1 MTALLLARAQVTAL
15 LLAPALVLAAGC
27 EEERP
32 PAPPPPADMMI
43 RFDAGDAGMS
53 DTDAQ
58 VDDLGAPDPDAGDA
72 GSGSCRVEGEVLTL
86 ATDTIDRGVRL
97 VDVAVSGSTFVV
109 AWTDARSSVA
119 DVYVYAWPAAEA
131 SGAEHRVT
139 DDFALTRDAQ
149 LAARTGGFVVGWVD
163 NSLGR
168 YEVLARPLDGAGV
181 PTGTA
186 QRVTNNMLRED
197 ALRLTGL
204 GGSGAM
210 AAWIESDGL
219 GGAATARAV
228 PLDAAGAAIGTAATA
243 DPRRPN
249 ALALSR
255 LGVGAAL
262 AWNEDGDVYLQ
273 ALSSAGALSGTAGVI
288 NTEHNASGDVALA
301 LDDDGGAVA
310 FGVRVAGA
318 RAEVR
323 LRTVSATGAVD
334 GPEAILT
341 PSPATGADPAV
352 AAYAG
357 GYVVAYRS
365 ADASSNA
372 IRLAFATDMGEY
384 AGSEDVAA
392 TTTAG
397 GGPRVA
403 VAADGRIVIAWLE
416 TDGTSAVV
424 RAAKVICE

>member
-1 MTALLLARAQVTAL
+1 MFALAVFAT
-15 LLAPALVLAAGC
+15 GC
-27 EEERP
+27 GEDRP
-32 PAPPPPADMMI
+32 PAPPPPTDMMI
-43 RFDAGDAGMS
+43 RFDAGDGG
-53 DTDAQ
+53 TITRDAEA
-58 VDDLGAPDPDAGDA
+58 DDLGAPDPDAG
-72 GSGSCRVEGEVLTL
+72 SGACRVEGEVLTL
-86 ATDTIDRGVRL
+86 ATDTIDRTVRL

-109 AWTDARSSVA
+109 AWTDARGSVA
-119 DVYVYAWPAAEA
+119 DLFVYAWPAADI

-149 LAARTGGFVVGWVD
+149 LASRTGGFVVGWVD
-163 NSLGR
+163 NTLGR
-168 YEVLARPLDGAGV
+168 YEVLARPLDAAGV
-181 PTGTA
+181 PTGSA

-204 GGSGAM
+204 GGGGTM

-219 GGAATARAV
+219 GGAAVTRAV
-228 PLDAAGAAIGTAATA
+228 PLDAAGAVIGAAATA
-243 DPRRPN
+243 TAEPRRPN

-273 ALSSAGALSGTAGVI
+273 ALSSAGALSGTAGII
-288 NTEHNASGDVALA
+288 NTENNASGDVALA
-301 LDDDGGAVA
+301 LDEDGGAVA

-365 ADASSNA
+365 ADPSSSA
-372 IRLAFATDMGEY
+372 IRLAFATSLGEY

-392 TTTAG
+392 TTAAG

-403 VAADGRIVIAWLE
+403 VSADGRIVIAWLE
-416 TDGTSAVV
+416 TDGTSALV
-424 RAAKVICE
+424 RAAKVVCE

>member
-1 MTALLLARAQVTAL
+1 
-15 LLAPALVLAAGC
+15 
-27 EEERP
+27 
-32 PAPPPPADMMI
+32 MMI
-43 RFDAGDAGMS
+43 RFDAGDAGMG

-58 VDDLGAPDPDAGDA
+58 VADLGALDPDAGDA
-72 GSGSCRVEGEVLTL
+72 GSGACRVEGEVLTL

-109 AWTDARSSVA
+109 AWTDARGSVA
-119 DVYVYAWPAAEA
+119 DLFVYAWPAADV

-168 YEVLARPLDGAGV
+168 YEVLARPLDAAGV

-186 QRVTNNMLRED
+186 QRVTNNVLRED
-197 ALRLTGL
+197 ALRLAGL
-204 GGSGAM
+204 GGSGTM

-219 GGAATARAV
+219 GGAAVTRAV
-228 PLDAAGAAIGTAATA
+228 PLDAAGAAIGAAATA
-243 DPRRPN
+243 TAAPRRPN

-273 ALSSAGALSGTAGVI
+273 ALSSTGALSGAAGVI
-288 NTEHNASGDVALA
+288 NTEHNASGNVALA
-301 LDDDGGAVA
+301 LDGDGGAVA

-323 LRTVSATGAVD
+323 IRTVRATGAID

-341 PSPATGADPAV
+341 PSPTTGADPAV

-365 ADASSNA
+365 ADAGSNA
-372 IRLAFATDMGEY
+372 IRLAFATSLGEY

-392 TTTAG
+392 TTAAG

-403 VAADGRIVIAWLE
+403 VSADGRIVIAWLE

-424 RAAKVICE
+424 RAAKVVCE